1 MKINNSSIF
10 KLDDKRRFKPNI
22 VLIILLS
29 FAFLFIGII
38 VGNIPMIIFQYMG
51 IFKST
56 PLWNVFSLVI
66 GLLPIPLVI
75 MLFTK
80 YVEKT
85 SLESLGFRKDNIL
98 KRFLSGYGFGIVLF
112 TLILLTATILGGYEV
127 KFTLTKTWFLTFP
140 LFMIGF
146 IVQGSS
152 EEILLRGWMMTRIG
166 ARYNVFL
173 AIIVNSLI
181 FTLLHGLNPGISLLA
196 IINLFLFGLF
206 ASLYAIY
213 KQDIWGICGWHAS
226 WNLFQG
232 NFFGILVS
240 GQKISGGSFFEFTPV
255 GHELITGGNFGL
267 EGSIICTLGLIL
279 GCVYLVFKYGDVKK

>member
-1 MKINNSSIF
+1 MRINNSSIF

-22 VLIILLS
+22 VLIIILS
-29 FAFLFIGII
+29 FVFLFIGII
-38 VGNIPMIIFQYMG
+38 LGNIPMAIFQYIG
-51 IFKST
+51 ILKAT
-56 PLWNVFSLVI
+56 PLWKAISLTI
-66 GLLPIPLVI
+66 GLLPIALVI

-80 YVEKT
+80 FIEKT

-98 KRFLSGYGFGIVLF
+98 KRFFSGYVFGIVLF
-112 TLILLTATILGGYEV
+112 TIILLTATLLGGYEV
-127 KFTLTKTWFLTFP
+127 KFALTKTWFLTFP

-146 IVQGSS
+146 IVQGST

-166 ARYNVFL
+166 ARYNAIL

-213 KQDIWGICGWHAS
+213 KQDIWVICGWHAS

-240 GQKISGGSFFEFTPV
+240 GQKISGGSFFEFTPI
-255 GHELITGGNFGL
+255 GHELITGGDFGL

-279 GCVYLVFKYGDVKK
+279 GSIYLVFKYGHVRK